1 MKEIY
6 IEDLKTKDII
16 QVFERHSLRLELYKI
31 LEIYKSEGNKRIFEC
46 QKMKF
51 TEKKELVETIEICFI
66 NENDVYGIYN
76 KVKRK

>member
-16 QVFERHSLRLELYKI
+16 QVFKLHSLRLELYKI
-31 LEIYKSEGNKRIFEC
+31 LEIYKSEDNKRIFEC
-46 QKMKF
+46 QEMKF
-51 TEKKELVETIEICFI
+51 TEEKDLVPTIEVCFI